1 MYNVK
6 IACDR
11 DDSSFI
17 CVAPVCRTLDPFFS
31 RLTTS
36 STEWQACSL
45 APITTEDSIHT
56 RISLYIKDKRRSST
70 CIASC
75 IISNIEIFIVRIE
88 KIDDII
94 FVEFQIRSRDNDLTI
109 FAILESREVL
119 FPARCANRIHLLAH
133 YRRWSEQH
141 EARSRSPFLRSTE
154 YFHLSWCTSFLSPG
168 QESIESS

>member
-11 DDSSFI
+11 EDSSFI
-17 CVAPVCRTLDPFFS
+17 CVAPVCRRLDPFFS

-56 RISLYIKDKRRSST
+56 RIGLNVKDDGRLST

-75 IISNIEIFIVRIE
+75 IISNIKIFIVRVE
-88 KIDDII
+88 EIDDVI

-109 FAILESREVL
+109 FAILERREV
-119 FPARCANRIHLLAH
+119 FFSDQSTNRIHLLAH
-133 YRRWSEQH
+133 YRRWYEQH
-141 EARSRSPFLRSTE
+141 EARCRSPFLQSTQ
-154 YFHLSWCTSFLSPG
+154 YFHLSWCASFLSPR
-168 QESIESS
+168 QASIESR

>member
-45 APITTEDSIHT
+45 APITTEDSIRT
-56 RISLYIKDKRRSST
+56 RLSWNGKDKRRSST

-75 IISNIEIFIVRIE
+75 IISNVEIFIVRIE
-88 KIDDII
+88 KIDDIV
-94 FVEFQIRSRDNDLTI
+94 FVEFQIRSRDDDLTI
-109 FAILESREVL
+109 FAILERREG
-119 FPARCANRIHLLAH
+119 FFFDRWANRIHLLAH
-133 YRRWSEQH
+133 CRRWFEQH
-141 EARSRSPFLRSTE
+141 EAQSRSPFLRSIE
-154 YFHLSWCTSFLSPG
+154 YFRLSWCTSFLSPR
-168 QESIESS
+168 QASIESG